1 MTPDELA
8 PLLPSVFR
16 RALPGDT
23 VLAAILDVM
32 STLHE
37 PVESLLSQLDVLF
50 DPRRTRDVLV
60 PVLARWVDLERLYAS
75 EDAALTKSARLQ
87 DDVPIGR
94 LRELVARSFMLSQM
108 RGTARGLKAFL
119 EIATGI
125 ASFTI
130 EEPPST
136 DPEAAFHLIVH
147 VPKDA
152 EQQLP
157 LIRRIIDSE
166 KPAYTTYETTT

>member
-1 MTPDELA
+1 MTPEELA
-8 PLLPSVFR
+8 PLLPGVFR

-37 PVESLLSQLDVLF
+37 PVETLLSQLDVLF
-50 DPRRTRDVLV
+50 DPRRTRDMLV

-75 EDAALTKSARLQ
+75 EDAALTKAARLQ
-87 DDVPIGR
+87 DDIPIGR

-108 RGTARGLKAFL
+108 RGTARGLQAFL
-119 EIATGI
+119 EIATGV
-125 ASFTI
+125 AGFTI

-136 DPEAAFHLIVH
+136 DPEAAFHLVVR
-147 VPKDA
+147 VPKYA
-152 EQQLP
+152 APQLS
-157 LIRRIIDSE
+157 LIRRIVDSE
-166 KPAYTTYETTT
+166 KPAYATYETAT